1 MLATPSST
9 GYARGEP
16 LALLS
21 LIISKEQT
29 VHILITGSSGQIG
42 TNLALRLLDAGHSVF
57 GVDKRVNT
65 WTNRITT
72 MLQDLA
78 APYRDFTGG
87 IGSVPYPRVDAV
99 IHLAA
104 NAKVHE
110 LVQHPHRAM
119 ENIVLTF
126 NVLEYCRHNQ
136 LPVIVASSREVYGD
150 IHRYITEEQ
159 HADFSFTESPYSA
172 SKVAGEALVYS
183 YARCYGL
190 RYLVFRFSNVY
201 GRYDNDIE
209 RMERVIPLF
218 IRTMRHGQPVTVYG
232 QEKTL
237 DFTYVDDCVDGIV
250 AGIERLL
257 SGQITNQTINLA
269 YGQGNTLVRM
279 AELVAEALGVPAK
292 IDVEPSKRIGE
303 VTRYIA
309 DISKAIELLDYQ
321 PRVPLDEGIRR
332 AVAWSEAFERSNV

>member
-1 MLATPSST
+1 
-9 GYARGEP
+9 
-16 LALLS
+16 
-21 LIISKEQT
+21 
-29 VHILITGSSGQIG
+29 VHVLITGSSGQIG

-57 GVDKRVNT
+57 GVDKRLNS
-65 WTNRITT
+65 WTDRVTT
-72 MLQDLA
+72 LLQDLA
-78 APYRDFTGG
+78 APYRDFAGG
-87 IGSVPYPRVDAV
+87 IGGVPYPRPDIVV
-99 IHLAA
+99 HLAA

-110 LVQHPHRAM
+110 LVQQPHRAM
-119 ENIVLTF
+119 ENITLTF
-126 NVLEYCRHNQ
+126 NTLEYCRHNQ
-136 LPVIVASSREVYGD
+136 IPIIFASSREVYGD

-183 YARCYGL
+183 YARCYEL

-218 IRTMRHGQPVTVYG
+218 IRAMRQGQPVTVYG

-257 SGQITNQTINLA
+257 SGRVVDQTINLA
-269 YGQGNTLVRM
+269 YGQGNTLVHM
-279 AELVAEALGVPAK
+279 AELIAQALGVPPQ
-292 IDVEPSKRIGE
+292 IEVEPAKRIGE

-309 DISKAIELLDYQ
+309 DISKAAELLDYQ

-332 AVAWSEAFERSNV
+332 AVAWSREWAERAPR

>member
-1 MLATPSST
+1 MN
-9 GYARGEP
+9 
-16 LALLS
+16 
-21 LIISKEQT
+21 
-29 VHILITGSSGQIG
+29 ILITGSSGQIG
-42 TNLALRLLDAGHSVF
+42 TNLALRLLDSGHQVF

-65 WTNRITT
+65 WSSRITT

-78 APYRDFTGG
+78 APYRDFAGG
-87 IGSVPYPRVDAV
+87 IGSVPYPRPDLV

-110 LVQHPHRAM
+110 LVQFPHRAM
-119 ENIVLTF
+119 ENIALTF
-126 NVLEYCRHNQ
+126 NVLEYCRHNH
-136 LPVIVASSREVYGD
+136 LPLIFSSSREVYGD

-183 YARCYGL
+183 YARCYGVS
-190 RYLVFRFSNVY
+190 YIVFRFSNVY

-218 IRTMRHGQPVTVYG
+218 IQRMRAGQPVTVYG

-237 DFTYVDDCVDGIV
+237 DFTYIDDCVSGII
-250 AGIERLL
+250 AGAERLL
-257 SGQITNQTINLA
+257 DGRVRNQTINLA

-279 AELVAEALGVPAK
+279 AELIAEALGVPGQ
-292 IDVEPSKRIGE
+292 ITVEPSKRVGE
-303 VTRYIA
+303 VSRYIA
-309 DISKAIELLDYQ
+309 DISRAAELLEYQ
-321 PRVPLDEGIRR
+321 PQVPLDEGIRR
-332 AVAWSEAFERSNV
+332 AVAWSQEWAARAGS